1 MKKCLFYLTTILLVL
16 YVSLYVYAK
25 FDNKISIKSANSF
38 YMYDNNNEIF
48 NKEDNWVSIKEIS
61 PNLINA
67 TISIEDKH
75 FYNHVGFDYLRIM
88 KAMTVNIKNM
98 KNLEGASTIT
108 QQLAKNLF
116 LDFDKTWERKIEEA
130 WLTIKLESNFTKNEI
145 LEGYLNTINYGGV
158 FGIENASI
166 YYFGK
171 SAKDLNLS
179 EASILAGIPKSPSYY
194 SPITNYDNAKMRQKI
209 ILNAMVNNKFINE
222 SEKEKAISEKLNIV
236 GKYEKNNSNTL
247 MYYQDAV
254 IKELNSIK
262 SIPKSFIKTGGLK
275 IYTNLDLNTQIDL
288 ENNIE
293 KYLKNDQDLQVA
305 SVMVNPNDGKIIAL
319 IGGRN
324 YKKSEFNRAIE
335 SKRQVGSTLKPFLYY
350 SALENGFTASTTF
363 NSSKTTFV
371 FSNDEK
377 YSPKNYGDIYANKDI
392 TMAAALAYSDN
403 IYAVKTHLFLGENNL
418 VNMLNR
424 IGITSNLS
432 PVPSLALGTSEINII
447 DMTSSYSVF
456 ANNGYKIKPHLIEK
470 IVDMNGKVLY
480 KFNEEKKLILNQSTT
495 YIMNE
500 LLSNCYNNVFVD
512 YNYPTCINIASKVSN
527 KYAIKTGTT
536 DTDHLIFGY
545 NPEIVLGI
553 WSGYDNND
561 DTYPEVSTNIKL
573 AWIDTIENYFKK
585 NKATWYKKPDNI
597 VGVPVNPI
605 TGELNTNKNTILY
618 YIKGTEP
625 TSTVYYS
632 PKTETKSNDSE
643 EITEEEIEIPD
654 ILEP

>member
-1 MKKCLFYLTTILLVL
+1 MKKFIFYSTLILLVL
-16 YVSLYVYAK
+16 YGSLYVYAK

-171 SAKDLNLS
+171 SAKDLNLA
-179 EASILAGIPKSPSYY
+179 EASILAGIPKSPTYY

-209 ILNAMVNNKFINE
+209 ILNAMVNNKFIKE
-222 SEKEKAISEKLNIV
+222 SEKKQAISEKLNIV

-480 KFNEEKKLILNQSTT
+480 KFNEDKKLILNQSTT

-553 WSGYDNND
+553 WSGYDNNY

-625 TSTVYYS
+625 TTNNELDEFI
-632 PKTETKSNDSE
+632 PTLKEETN
-643 EITEEEIEIPD
+643 
-654 ILEP
+654 

>member
-1 MKKCLFYLTTILLVL
+1 MKKFIFYLTIILLVL
-16 YVSLYVYAK
+16 YGSLYVYAK
-25 FDNKISIKSANSF
+25 FDDKISIKSANSF

-171 SAKDLNLS
+171 SAKDLNLA

-194 SPITNYDNAKMRQKI
+194 SPITNYNNAKMRQKI

-222 SEKEKAISEKLNIV
+222 SEKNQAISEKLNIV

-480 KFNEEKKLILNQSTT
+480 KFNEDKKLILNQSTT

-625 TSTVYYS
+625 TTNNELDEFI
-632 PKTETKSNDSE
+632 PTLKEETN
-643 EITEEEIEIPD
+643 
-654 ILEP
+654 

>member
-16 YVSLYVYAK
+16 YGSLYVYAK

-171 SAKDLNLS
+171 SAKDLNLA

-222 SEKEKAISEKLNIV
+222 SEKNQAISEKLNIV

-480 KFNEEKKLILNQSTT
+480 KFNEDKKLILNQSTT

-625 TSTVYYS
+625 TTNNELDEFI
-632 PKTETKSNDSE
+632 PTLKEETN
-643 EITEEEIEIPD
+643 
-654 ILEP
+654 

>member
-171 SAKDLNLS
+171 SAKDLNLA

-194 SPITNYDNAKMRQKI
+194 SPITNYNNAKMRQKI

-222 SEKEKAISEKLNIV
+222 SEKNQAISEKLNIV

-480 KFNEEKKLILNQSTT
+480 KFNEDKKLILNQSTT

-585 NKATWYKKPDNI
+585 NKATWYKKPENI

-625 TSTVYYS
+625 TTNNELDEFI
-632 PKTETKSNDSE
+632 PTLKEETN
-643 EITEEEIEIPD
+643 
-654 ILEP
+654 

>member
-171 SAKDLNLS
+171 SAKDLNLA

-194 SPITNYDNAKMRQKI
+194 SPITNYNNAKMRQKI

-222 SEKEKAISEKLNIV
+222 SEKNQAISEKLNIV

-480 KFNEEKKLILNQSTT
+480 KFNEDKKLILNQSTT

-625 TSTVYYS
+625 TTNNELDEFI
-632 PKTETKSNDSE
+632 PTLKEETN
-643 EITEEEIEIPD
+643 
-654 ILEP
+654 

>member
-171 SAKDLNLS
+171 SAKDLNLA

-222 SEKEKAISEKLNIV
+222 SEKEQAISEKLNIV

-585 NKATWYKKPDNI
+585 NKATWYKKPENI

-625 TSTVYYS
+625 TTNNELDEFI
-632 PKTETKSNDSE
+632 PTLKEETN
-643 EITEEEIEIPD
+643 
-654 ILEP
+654 

>member
-48 NKEDNWVSIKEIS
+48 NKEDNWISIKEIS

-171 SAKDLNLS
+171 SAKDLNLA

-194 SPITNYDNAKMRQKI
+194 SPITNYNNAKMRQKI

-222 SEKEKAISEKLNIV
+222 SEKNQAISEKLNIV

-424 IGITSNLS
+424 IGINSNLS

-456 ANNGYKIKPHLIEK
+456 ANNGYKIKPHLLEK

-480 KFNEEKKLILNQSTT
+480 KFNEDKKLILNQSTT

-625 TSTVYYS
+625 TTNNELDEFI
-632 PKTETKSNDSE
+632 PTLKEETN
-643 EITEEEIEIPD
+643 
-654 ILEP
+654 

>member
-16 YVSLYVYAK
+16 YVLLYVYAK

-171 SAKDLNLS
+171 SAKDLNLA

-194 SPITNYDNAKMRQKI
+194 SPITNYNNAKMRQKI

-480 KFNEEKKLILNQSTT
+480 KFNEDKKLILNQSTT

-625 TSTVYYS
+625 TTNNELDEFI
-632 PKTETKSNDSE
+632 PTLKEETN
-643 EITEEEIEIPD
+643 
-654 ILEP
+654 

>member
-171 SAKDLNLS
+171 SAKDLNLA

-194 SPITNYDNAKMRQKI
+194 SPITNYNNAKMRQKI
-209 ILNAMVNNKFINE
+209 ILNAMVNNKFIKE
-222 SEKEKAISEKLNIV
+222 TEKNQAISEKLNIV

-480 KFNEEKKLILNQSTT
+480 KFNEDKKLILNQSTT

-625 TSTVYYS
+625 TTNNELDEFI
-632 PKTETKSNDSE
+632 PTLKEETN
-643 EITEEEIEIPD
+643 
-654 ILEP
+654 

>member
-16 YVSLYVYAK
+16 YGSLYVYAK

-171 SAKDLNLS
+171 SAKDLNLA

-194 SPITNYDNAKMRQKI
+194 SPITNYNNAKMRQKI

-480 KFNEEKKLILNQSTT
+480 KFNEDKKLILNQSTT

-625 TSTVYYS
+625 TTNNELDEFI
-632 PKTETKSNDSE
+632 PTLKEETN
-643 EITEEEIEIPD
+643 
-654 ILEP
+654 

>member
-171 SAKDLNLS
+171 SAKDLNLA

-194 SPITNYDNAKMRQKI
+194 SPITNYNNAKMRQKI

-222 SEKEKAISEKLNIV
+222 SEKNQAISEKLNIV

-424 IGITSNLS
+424 IGINSNLS

-512 YNYPTCINIASKVSN
+512 YNYPTCINIASKVTN

-585 NKATWYKKPDNI
+585 NKATWYKKPENI

-625 TSTVYYS
+625 TTNNELDEFI
-632 PKTETKSNDSE
+632 PTLKEETN
-643 EITEEEIEIPD
+643 
-654 ILEP
+654 

>member
-171 SAKDLNLS
+171 SAKDLNLA

-194 SPITNYDNAKMRQKI
+194 SPITNYNNAKMRQKI

-222 SEKEKAISEKLNIV
+222 SEKEQAISEKLNIV

-625 TSTVYYS
+625 TTNNELDEFI
-632 PKTETKSNDSE
+632 PTLKEETN
-643 EITEEEIEIPD
+643 
-654 ILEP
+654 

>member
-171 SAKDLNLS
+171 SAKDLNLA

-194 SPITNYDNAKMRQKI
+194 SPITNYNNAKMRQKI

-222 SEKEKAISEKLNIV
+222 SEKNQAISEKLNIV

-480 KFNEEKKLILNQSTT
+480 EFNEEKKLILNQSTT

-512 YNYPTCINIASKVSN
+512 YNYPTCINIASKVTN

-585 NKATWYKKPDNI
+585 NKATWYKKPENI

-625 TSTVYYS
+625 TTNNELDEFI
-632 PKTETKSNDSE
+632 PTLKEETN
-643 EITEEEIEIPD
+643 
-654 ILEP
+654 

>member
-171 SAKDLNLS
+171 SAKDLNLA

-194 SPITNYDNAKMRQKI
+194 SPITNYNNAKMRQKI

-222 SEKEKAISEKLNIV
+222 SEKNQAISEKLNIV

-480 KFNEEKKLILNQSTT
+480 KFNEDKKLILNQSTT

-585 NKATWYKKPDNI
+585 NKATWYKKPENI

-605 TGELNTNKNTILY
+605 TGELNTNKNAILY

-625 TSTVYYS
+625 TTNNELDEFI
-632 PKTETKSNDSE
+632 PTLKEETN
-643 EITEEEIEIPD
+643 
-654 ILEP
+654 

>member
-171 SAKDLNLS
+171 SAKDLNLA

-194 SPITNYDNAKMRQKI
+194 SPITNYNNAKMRQKI

-222 SEKEKAISEKLNIV
+222 SEKNQAISEKLNIV

-305 SVMVNPNDGKIIAL
+305 SVMVHPNDGKIIAL

-480 KFNEEKKLILNQSTT
+480 KFNEDKKLILNQSTT

-625 TSTVYYS
+625 TTNNELDEFI
-632 PKTETKSNDSE
+632 PTLKEETN
-643 EITEEEIEIPD
+643 
-654 ILEP
+654 

>member
-145 LEGYLNTINYGGV
+145 LEGYLNTINYGGI

-171 SAKDLNLS
+171 SAKDLNLA

-480 KFNEEKKLILNQSTT
+480 KFNEDKKLILNQSTT

-625 TSTVYYS
+625 TTNNELDEFI
-632 PKTETKSNDSE
+632 PTLKEETN
-643 EITEEEIEIPD
+643 
-654 ILEP
+654 

>member
-171 SAKDLNLS
+171 SAKDLNLA
-179 EASILAGIPKSPSYY
+179 EASILAGIPKSPTYY
-194 SPITNYDNAKMRQKI
+194 SPITDYDNAKMRQKI

-424 IGITSNLS
+424 IGINSNLS

-625 TSTVYYS
+625 TTNNELDEFI
-632 PKTETKSNDSE
+632 PTLKEETN
-643 EITEEEIEIPD
+643 
-654 ILEP
+654 

>member
-145 LEGYLNTINYGGV
+145 LEGYLNTINYGGI

-171 SAKDLNLS
+171 SAKDLNLA

-625 TSTVYYS
+625 TTNNELDEFI
-632 PKTETKSNDSE
+632 PTLKEETN
-643 EITEEEIEIPD
+643 
-654 ILEP
+654 

>member
-16 YVSLYVYAK
+16 YGSLYVYAK

-171 SAKDLNLS
+171 SAKDLNLA

-222 SEKEKAISEKLNIV
+222 SEKNQAISEKLNIV

-625 TSTVYYS
+625 TTNNELDEFI
-632 PKTETKSNDSE
+632 PTLKEETN
-643 EITEEEIEIPD
+643 
-654 ILEP
+654 

>member
-1 MKKCLFYLTTILLVL
+1 MKKFIIYLTTILLVL
-16 YVSLYVYAK
+16 YGSLYVYAK
-25 FDNKISIKSANSF
+25 FDDKISIKSANSF

-171 SAKDLNLS
+171 SAKDLNLA

-222 SEKEKAISEKLNIV
+222 SEKEQAISEKLNIV

-324 YKKSEFNRAIE
+324 YKRSEFNRAIE

-480 KFNEEKKLILNQSTT
+480 KFNEDKKLILNQSTT

-553 WSGYDNND
+553 WSGYDNNY

-605 TGELNTNKNTILY
+605 TGELNTNKNAILY

-625 TSTVYYS
+625 TTNNELDEFI
-632 PKTETKSNDSE
+632 PTLKEETN
-643 EITEEEIEIPD
+643 
-654 ILEP
+654 

>member
-171 SAKDLNLS
+171 SAKDLNLA

-194 SPITNYDNAKMRQKI
+194 SPITNYNNAKMRQKI

-222 SEKEKAISEKLNIV
+222 SEKNQAISEKLNIV

-625 TSTVYYS
+625 TTNNELDEFI
-632 PKTETKSNDSE
+632 PTLKEETN
-643 EITEEEIEIPD
+643 
-654 ILEP
+654 

>member
-171 SAKDLNLS
+171 SAKDLNLA

-194 SPITNYDNAKMRQKI
+194 SPITNYNNAKMRQKI

-424 IGITSNLS
+424 IGINSNLS

-512 YNYPTCINIASKVSN
+512 YNYPTCINIASKVTN

-585 NKATWYKKPDNI
+585 NKATWYKKPENI

-625 TSTVYYS
+625 TTNNELDEFI
-632 PKTETKSNDSE
+632 PTLKEETN
-643 EITEEEIEIPD
+643 
-654 ILEP
+654 

>member
-171 SAKDLNLS
+171 SAKDLNLA

-194 SPITNYDNAKMRQKI
+194 SPITNYNNAKMRQKI

-222 SEKEKAISEKLNIV
+222 SEKNQAISEKLNIV

-585 NKATWYKKPDNI
+585 NKATWYKKPENI

-625 TSTVYYS
+625 TTNNELDEFI
-632 PKTETKSNDSE
+632 PTLKEETN
-643 EITEEEIEIPD
+643 
-654 ILEP
+654 

>member
-16 YVSLYVYAK
+16 YGSLYVYAK

-171 SAKDLNLS
+171 SAKDLNLA

-480 KFNEEKKLILNQSTT
+480 KFNEDKKLILNQSTT

-625 TSTVYYS
+625 TTNNELDEFI
-632 PKTETKSNDSE
+632 PTLKEETN
-643 EITEEEIEIPD
+643 
-654 ILEP
+654 

>member
-171 SAKDLNLS
+171 SAKDLNLA

-194 SPITNYDNAKMRQKI
+194 SPITNYNNAKMRQKI

-262 SIPKSFIKTGGLK
+262 SIPKSFIKNGGLK

-625 TSTVYYS
+625 TTNNELDEFI
-632 PKTETKSNDSE
+632 PTLKEETN
-643 EITEEEIEIPD
+643 
-654 ILEP
+654 

>member
-1 MKKCLFYLTTILLVL
+1 MKKFIFYLTIILLVL
-16 YVSLYVYAK
+16 YGSLYVYAK
-25 FDNKISIKSANSF
+25 FDDKISIKSANSF

-171 SAKDLNLS
+171 SAKDLNLA

-222 SEKEKAISEKLNIV
+222 SEKEQAISEKLNIV

-480 KFNEEKKLILNQSTT
+480 KFNEDKKLILNQSTT

-585 NKATWYKKPDNI
+585 NKATWYKKPENI

-625 TSTVYYS
+625 TTNNELDEFI
-632 PKTETKSNDSE
+632 PTLKEETN
-643 EITEEEIEIPD
+643 
-654 ILEP
+654 

>member
-1 MKKCLFYLTTILLVL
+1 MKKILFYLTTILLVL
-16 YVSLYVYAK
+16 YGSLYVYAK

-38 YMYDNNNEIF
+38 YMYDNNNKIF

-171 SAKDLNLS
+171 SAKDLNLA
-179 EASILAGIPKSPSYY
+179 EASILAGIPKSPTYY

-222 SEKEKAISEKLNIV
+222 SEKEQAISEKLNIV

-418 VNMLNR
+418 VNILNR

-480 KFNEEKKLILNQSTT
+480 KFNEDKKLILNQSTT

-625 TSTVYYS
+625 TTNNELDEFI
-632 PKTETKSNDSE
+632 PTLKEETN
-643 EITEEEIEIPD
+643 
-654 ILEP
+654 

>member
-1 MKKCLFYLTTILLVL
+1 MKKCLFYLTTIILVL

-171 SAKDLNLS
+171 SAKDLNLA
-179 EASILAGIPKSPSYY
+179 EASILAGIPKSPTYY

-222 SEKEKAISEKLNIV
+222 SEKNQAISEKLNIV

-480 KFNEEKKLILNQSTT
+480 KFNEDKKLILNQSTT

-553 WSGYDNND
+553 WSGYDNNY

-585 NKATWYKKPDNI
+585 NKATWYKKPENI

-605 TGELNTNKNTILY
+605 TGELNTNKNAILY

-625 TSTVYYS
+625 TTNNELDEFI
-632 PKTETKSNDSE
+632 PTLKEETN
-643 EITEEEIEIPD
+643 
-654 ILEP
+654 

>member
-171 SAKDLNLS
+171 SAKDLNLA

-222 SEKEKAISEKLNIV
+222 SEKEQAISEKLNIV

-625 TSTVYYS
+625 TTNNELDEFI
-632 PKTETKSNDSE
+632 PTLKEETN
-643 EITEEEIEIPD
+643 
-654 ILEP
+654 

>member
-16 YVSLYVYAK
+16 YGSLYVYAK

-171 SAKDLNLS
+171 SAKDLNLA

-194 SPITNYDNAKMRQKI
+194 SPITNYNNAKMRQKI

-222 SEKEKAISEKLNIV
+222 SEKNQAISEKLNIV

-625 TSTVYYS
+625 TTNNELDEFI
-632 PKTETKSNDSE
+632 PTLKEETN
-643 EITEEEIEIPD
+643 
-654 ILEP
+654 

>member
-67 TISIEDKH
+67 TISVEDKH

-171 SAKDLNLS
+171 SAKDLNLA

-222 SEKEKAISEKLNIV
+222 SEKEQAISEKLNIV

-324 YKKSEFNRAIE
+324 YKRSEFNRAIE

-480 KFNEEKKLILNQSTT
+480 KFNEDKKLILNQSTT

-512 YNYPTCINIASKVSN
+512 YNYPTCINIATKVNN

-605 TGELNTNKNTILY
+605 TGELNTNKNAILY

-625 TSTVYYS
+625 TTNNELDEFI
-632 PKTETKSNDSE
+632 PTLKEETN
-643 EITEEEIEIPD
+643 
-654 ILEP
+654 

>member
-171 SAKDLNLS
+171 SAKDLNLA

-194 SPITNYDNAKMRQKI
+194 SPITNYNNAKMRQKI

-480 KFNEEKKLILNQSTT
+480 KFNEDKKLILNQSTT

-625 TSTVYYS
+625 TTNNELDEFI
-632 PKTETKSNDSE
+632 PTLKEETN
-643 EITEEEIEIPD
+643 
-654 ILEP
+654 

>member
-171 SAKDLNLS
+171 SAKDLNLA

-480 KFNEEKKLILNQSTT
+480 KFNEDKKLILNQSTT

-527 KYAIKTGTT
+527 KYSIKTGTT

-625 TSTVYYS
+625 TTNNELDEFI
-632 PKTETKSNDSE
+632 PTLKEETN
-643 EITEEEIEIPD
+643 
-654 ILEP
+654 

>member
-171 SAKDLNLS
+171 SAKDLNLA

-194 SPITNYDNAKMRQKI
+194 SPITNYNNAKMRQKI

-222 SEKEKAISEKLNIV
+222 SEKNQAISEKLNIV

-305 SVMVNPNDGKIIAL
+305 SVMVNPNDGRIIAL

-480 KFNEEKKLILNQSTT
+480 KFNEDKKLILNQSTT

-625 TSTVYYS
+625 TTNNELDEFI
-632 PKTETKSNDSE
+632 PTLKEETN
-643 EITEEEIEIPD
+643 
-654 ILEP
+654 

>member
-171 SAKDLNLS
+171 SAKDLNLA

-480 KFNEEKKLILNQSTT
+480 KFNEDKKLILNQSTT

-573 AWIDTIENYFKK
+573 AWIDTIENYLKK

-625 TSTVYYS
+625 TTNNELDEFI
-632 PKTETKSNDSE
+632 PTLKEETN
-643 EITEEEIEIPD
+643 
-654 ILEP
+654 

>member
-1 MKKCLFYLTTILLVL
+1 MKKFIFYSTIILLVL
-16 YVSLYVYAK
+16 YGSLYVYAK
-25 FDNKISIKSANSF
+25 FDDKISIKSANSF

-67 TISIEDKH
+67 TISVEDKH

-171 SAKDLNLS
+171 SAKDLNLA

-222 SEKEKAISEKLNIV
+222 SEKEQAISEKLNIV

-585 NKATWYKKPDNI
+585 NKATWYKKPENI

-625 TSTVYYS
+625 TTNNELDEFI
-632 PKTETKSNDSE
+632 PTLKEETN
-643 EITEEEIEIPD
+643 
-654 ILEP
+654 

>member
-171 SAKDLNLS
+171 SAKDLNLA

-194 SPITNYDNAKMRQKI
+194 SPITNYNNAKMRQKI
-209 ILNAMVNNKFINE
+209 ILNAMINNKFINE
-222 SEKEKAISEKLNIV
+222 SEKNQAISEKLNIV

-500 LLSNCYNNVFVD
+500 LLSNCYNNVFID

-625 TSTVYYS
+625 TTNNELDEFI
-632 PKTETKSNDSE
+632 PTLKEETN
-643 EITEEEIEIPD
+643 
-654 ILEP
+654 

>member
-171 SAKDLNLS
+171 SAKDLNLA
-179 EASILAGIPKSPSYY
+179 EASILAGIPKSPTYY

-209 ILNAMVNNKFINE
+209 ILNAMVNNKFIKE
-222 SEKEKAISEKLNIV
+222 SEKKQAISEKLNIV

-480 KFNEEKKLILNQSTT
+480 KFNEDKKLILNQSTT

-553 WSGYDNND
+553 WSGYDNNY

-625 TSTVYYS
+625 TTNNELDEFI
-632 PKTETKSNDSE
+632 PTLKEETN
-643 EITEEEIEIPD
+643 
-654 ILEP
+654 

>member
-1 MKKCLFYLTTILLVL
+1 MKKFIFYLTTILLVL
-16 YVSLYVYAK
+16 YGSLYVYAK

-38 YMYDNNNEIF
+38 YMYDNNNEIC

-171 SAKDLNLS
+171 SAKDLNLA
-179 EASILAGIPKSPSYY
+179 EASILAGIPKSPTYY

-222 SEKEKAISEKLNIV
+222 SEKNQAISEKINIV

-480 KFNEEKKLILNQSTT
+480 KFNEDKKLILNQSTT

-625 TSTVYYS
+625 TTNNELDEFI
-632 PKTETKSNDSE
+632 PTLKEETN
-643 EITEEEIEIPD
+643 
-654 ILEP
+654 